1 MCVYMYVCILLV
13 MQFFALWTTEEV
25 MHFRMSGVE
34 QQETSTQICTL
45 QYNTRNT
52 YSFGLRV
59 FLLLGVEE

>member
-45 QYNTRNT
+45 QYNTRNILT
-52 YSFGLRV
+52 VLVYEF
-59 FLLLGVEE
+59 FCC

>member
-45 QYNTRNT
+45 QYNTRKT
-52 YSFGLRV
+52 YSFG
-59 FLLLGVEE
+59 